1 MKTLKLSFRS
11 SVLGPMGLVA
21 IFLAAGT
28 AQAVP
33 STSQPSDLKAHEK
46 LILEELRRVK
56 GSSSLGIAEAQKPK
70 FSLKDTDK
78 DLYREILASY
88 KIRNYIRVSAATE
101 ELLKRYPKSQFGDNA
116 LFLRGRLEYFD
127 NRPGHAIK
135 SFAELEKRYPYSSKR
150 PAALLAK
157 AMVYR
162 KLNLNESALHV
173 FRKVAKNYPG
183 SQEGRR
189 AQIELRMMR
198 Q

>member
-1 MKTLKLSFRS
+1 
-11 SVLGPMGLVA
+11 
-21 IFLAAGT
+21 
-28 AQAVP
+28 
-33 STSQPSDLKAHEK
+33 
-46 LILEELRRVK
+46 
-56 GSSSLGIAEAQKPK
+56 
-70 FSLKDTDK
+70 
-78 DLYREILASY
+78 
-88 KIRNYIRVSAATE
+88 
-101 ELLKRYPKSQFGDNA
+101 
-116 LFLRGRLEYFD
+116 
-127 NRPGHAIK
+127 
-135 SFAELEKRYPYSSKR
+135 SKR